1 MHLCRGHIQSSRK
14 NYEETEYLN
23 LCLYNCLNSRIICP
37 CSLFCPLSDLVN
49 FISGISG
56 AALTYA
62 LSPSSSLLYLGDT
75 ILNEDMSTIQG
86 LFLEFI
92 LTFILTLSVYSAA
105 DNGRK
110 YERYHLSIIYGLAM
124 VMCNLV
130 GVSAW

>member
-1 MHLCRGHIQSSRK
+1 
-14 NYEETEYLN
+14 
-23 LCLYNCLNSRIICP
+23 
-37 CSLFCPLSDLVN
+37 
-49 FISGISG
+49 
-56 AALTYA
+56 
-62 LSPSSSLLYLGDT
+62 
-75 ILNEDMSTIQG
+75 MSTIQG

-130 GVSAW
+130 GVSGNFDNTSALYVGHAYVSRLESEADSLRLNVARIILLLLAGRYIYLLCHCLVIAQC